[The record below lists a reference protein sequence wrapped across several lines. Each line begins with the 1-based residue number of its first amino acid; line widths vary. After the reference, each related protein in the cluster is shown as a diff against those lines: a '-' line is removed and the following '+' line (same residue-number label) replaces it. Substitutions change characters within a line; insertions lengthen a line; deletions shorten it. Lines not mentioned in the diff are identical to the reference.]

1 MTTPPG
7 PKKLQLSFSQKL
19 FFAIVSLL
27 LILQIATSVIAYSAS
42 RNNVENT
49 AIENLQTGLRVF
61 QYEFDTHKLYL
72 RGAVET
78 IASDWAFREAVGKS
92 NDATAVS
99 VLNNHRRR
107 IHADIGLYISAD
119 GSMFNSTKALN
130 KGIKKQLLNMV
141 HQGEG
146 SNKIMLFDNKLY
158 QFVLSPV
165 KAPITLGWVAMGFT
179 IDDQLASKLSDTTTL
194 GISFILGDNN
204 SSILASSLAA
214 EQKSELQNWLQQ
226 GSHNITL
233 LTEKNSA
240 PTNFETEQQNLLLSG
255 QALDKIESKT
265 LYLLLQKS
273 IREPLQQFQR
283 WWQNLLWIFI
293 VLLITAGGIA
303 ALVARSITTPLQRL
317 LQAAQNITDGH
328 YQDPVTAEGDD
339 EIGALAKEFNNM
351 QSAVAEREK
360 EIRFRADHDQ
370 LTGLLSRDNFI
381 TNLQYHV
388 EQPEKPLL
396 AVVEFNLNRFKDI
409 NDTLSHDIGDQLL
422 QQIAERLKL
431 SFAHTLIARM
441 GADQFAL
448 CCGLDDYQQ
457 LQPLSQSISDIF
469 NDPFDACG
477 IAITLKAAQGLA
489 LYPDHSHQALELLR
503 MAEIAMYHAKERNL
517 DSSIY
522 ETQQDQHSVKRL
534 SLMSELPNA
543 IQTGQMQLFYQ
554 PTLSLLGDTPQVVK
568 VECLTRWEHP
578 QHGIIPPDDFISL
591 AEQSGAIADLTNW
604 AIDAALQQCRVWRSH
619 YREIGVA
626 VNISALDLFRGD
638 LPQLVAKLLQKYQL
652 PGQLLTL
659 EITESEIMKD
669 PEHACRLLEEIRNH
683 GVRLSIDDY
692 GTGYSSLAQMKQL
705 PVDELKIDKCF
716 VMDLCHSPDD
726 QAIVRST
733 IDLGHTI
740 GLSIVAEGVES
751 AEILEQLQSKGC
763 DYAQGYYIAKP
774 LPLKTLD
781 EWLESTPFPVA
792 SARPQVIKK

>member
-1 MTTPPG
+1 MLIV
-7 PKKLQLSFSQKL
+7 LQL
-19 FFAIVSLL
+19 
-27 LILQIATSVIAYSAS
+27 ATSFIAYRAS

-61 QYEFDTHKLYL
+61 QYEFETHKLYL
-72 RGAVET
+72 KGAVET

-92 NDATAVS
+92 NNATAVS

-119 GSMFNSTKALN
+119 GSMFNSTTALTDEV
-130 KGIKKQLLNMV
+130 KKQLRGFV
-141 HQGEG
+141 HRGQ
-146 SNKIMLFDNKLY
+146 SSSMIMLLDNKLY

-165 KAPITLGWVAMGFT
+165 KAPVTLGWVAMGFT
-179 IDDQLASKLSDTTTL
+179 IDDVLAKKLSDTTTV
-194 GISFILGDNN
+194 GISFILAKNN
-204 SSILASSLAA
+204 QPIIGASSLAV
-214 EQKSELQNWLQQ
+214 EQQQELQVWLQQ
-226 GSHNITL
+226 HPQRIEQIVSNNT
-233 LTEKNSA
+233 A
-240 PTNFETEQQNLLLSG
+240 PHSFKTEQQNVLISG
-255 QALDKIESKT
+255 QPLSTLESQE
-265 LYLLLQKS
+265 LYILLQKS

-293 VLLITAGGIA
+293 ILLITAGGIA

-317 LQAAQNITDGH
+317 LQAARNITDGH
-328 YQDPVTAEGDD
+328 YLEPVPTEGDD
-339 EIGALAKEFNNM
+339 EIGALAREFNSM
-351 QSAVAEREK
+351 QNAVAEREK

-370 LTGLLSRDNFI
+370 LTGLLSRDHFI
-381 TNLQYHV
+381 TRLQQHLD
-388 EQPEKPLL
+388 QPEKPLI
-396 AVVEFNLNRFKDI
+396 AVAEFNLNRFKDI

-422 QQIAERLKL
+422 QQIAKRLKN
-431 SFAHTLIARM
+431 SFASTTLARL

-448 CCGLDDYQQ
+448 CCAIDDYKQ
-457 LQPLSQSISDIF
+457 LQPLSQQINDIF
-469 NDPFDACG
+469 HAPFNACG

-489 LYPDHSHQALELLR
+489 LYPDHSQQALGLLR
-503 MAEIAMYHAKERNL
+503 MAEIAMYHAKDRNL
-517 DSSIY
+517 ESSIY
-522 ETQQDQHSVKRL
+522 DSQQDQHSVRQL

-543 IQTGQMQLFYQ
+543 IREGQMQLFYQ
-554 PTLSLLGDTPQVVK
+554 PTLSLAGNSPKVVK

-578 QHGIIPPDDFISL
+578 QHGLIPPDDFISL

-604 AIDAALQQCRVWRSH
+604 AIDAALQQCRQWRSQ

-626 VNISALDLFRGD
+626 VNISALDLFRGN
-638 LPQLVAKLLQKYQL
+638 LPKLVAELLQKYQL

-669 PEHACRLLEEIRNH
+669 PEHACRLLDEIRNL

-716 VMDLCHSPDD
+716 VMELCHSPDD

-751 AEILEQLQSKGC
+751 LDILEQLQSKGC

-774 LPLKTLD
+774 LPLDTL
-781 EWLESTPFPVA
+781 EQWLENTHFEIA
-792 SARPQVIKK
+792 SACPQAIIK